1 MTPELLLNDDRFA
14 IEVLWGKYFMDKL
27 INILLDEAHV
37 IKEWGGTFRTDY
49 LKIGPVHYRFPR
61 MIPFHLGSATVSKQL
76 EPELVKNLHLRVDSL
91 AVMRRNTD
99 RPNIF
104 FVVERMKHPVNSYE
118 DLAFI
123 IKKYLGPG
131 DTSFWCSLIP
141 EVRHKQVPS
150 S

>member
-1 MTPELLLNDDRFA
+1 
-14 IEVLWGKYFMDKL
+14 
-27 INILLDEAHV
+27 AHV

-49 LKIGPVHYRFPR
+49 LKIGPIHYRFLQ

-91 AVMRRNTD
+91 AVMHRNTD

-104 FVVERMKHPVNSYE
+104 LVDE

-123 IKKYLGPG
+123 IKKNLGPR

-150 S
+150 A

>member
-1 MTPELLLNDDRFA
+1 
-14 IEVLWGKYFMDKL
+14 MDKL
-27 INILLDEAHV
+27 INILLNKAHV
-37 IKEWGGTFRTDY
+37 IKEWGSTFRTDY
-49 LKIGPVHYRFPR
+49 LKIGPIHYRFPQ

-76 EPELVKNLHLRVDSL
+76 EPELVKNLHLHVALL
-91 AVMRRNTD
+91 AVMCRNTD

-104 FVVERMKHPVNSYE
+104 LVVEQMKHPMNSYE

-123 IKKYLGPG
+123 IKKNLGPR

-141 EVRHKQVPS
+141 KVRHKQVPS